1 MEGIALDENKVR
13 ESNDG
18 RRAPDPNELRV
29 TLVAFL
35 GTHGP
40 QEFNELVRNLLALL
54 GELLGKW
61 IERDWV
67 KPVDERIAHA
77 TFIGLE
83 AYAEGGKLLN
93 VNLLERLKGSVPRD
107 DVPPMDLGE
116 IVRLCRRLPLPMRVR
131 FGGFDGPGTHVNP
144 YAGRAP
150 ERQPYARSF
159 SIKKNGQMVA
169 IGWPVHHRRDSV
181 LVPTLVGLRHAFER
195 SAVVHKYH
203 RRPMASDNDLFFLLA
218 EVTPKPWEEGTPAER
233 TRFRADLAVAQQ
245 KIRDYMAAEA
255 HRVTLNVDE
264 GHLQVVKYLT
274 PDLAGD
280 IKVYPLDEVDEDLLR
295 TLYLG

>member
-1 MEGIALDENKVR
+1 MAGIALDEKKVR
-13 ESNDG
+13 ESYDG
-18 RRAPDPNELRV
+18 RRARAPDELRV

-35 GTHGP
+35 GASRP
-40 QEFNELVRNLLALL
+40 EEFHELVRELLALL
-54 GELLGKW
+54 GKPLGEW

-83 AYAEGGKLLN
+83 AYAEGGKLVN

-107 DVPPMDLGE
+107 DVPPMDLEE
-116 IVRLCRRLPLPMRVR
+116 IVRLCRRLPLPMRLR
-131 FGGFDGPGTHVNP
+131 FGGYDNEGTEANA
-144 YAGRAP
+144 YDDRAA
-150 ERQPYARSF
+150 ECQPYARSF

-218 EVTPKPWEEGTPAER
+218 EVAPKPWEEGTPAER

-245 KIRDYMAAEA
+245 KIREYMAAQA

-280 IKVYPLDEVDEDLLR
+280 IKVYPLDQVDEDLLR